1 MSRRGFLQASAGS
14 AAAVALLPPF
24 ARLPLRSP
32 LRAVTADGTSA
43 YSMAMHI
50 HSSFSEFNGS
60 MDTHLAQAAQN
71 AVDVV
76 WWTDHDWRM
85 EGVNYRDVTHFT
97 SFHETGATGQGGK
110 WSWAKRESGPNTSA
124 ATGGIVATPCSP
136 NDPVSGGA
144 LHVAAQSRSARPAKF
159 GYYASCG
166 PSDWNY
172 RDNLAGQSL
181 LIDVLLSTGWSRG
194 YLELL
199 LTTSYHPAANGRPA
213 GNYSLSYR
221 FTPGGTPALSASAN
235 NGIITVPVT
244 SPWQTCTLTPSSD
257 IAALWPD
264 LDHRDFS
271 LFELT
276 FSAVS
281 TGNLVSGY
289 FDYLRMNRSV
299 SGQAFFS
306 QQQDMMSVLA
316 ARYPG
321 VAQQQGTEVG
331 PHLPHV
337 NWFGPDV
344 TLPDYTGVT
353 PASYQAFLAST
364 VIPQIHASGGLAS
377 YNHPYGSSNG
387 AALPQAQQDTL
398 LTQVAGALLASPGN
412 PAALGTDLLE
422 VGYPLRAGVDLGHH
436 LALWDIMSRNAVWL
450 TGTGVSDDHNGNNWY
465 GIGNNW
471 ITSVWAASTGMADLM
486 SALAAGRAWSG
497 SLSASRGALDLLV
510 DGSVPMG
517 AVSVSSVT
525 SRQLVAAATGLPAGS
540 TLQVLQG
547 AVDYAGQNALATN
560 TALIGSYTASEL
572 GGGTVTQAVD
582 TSADSFLRT
591 QVVSATGAVIA
602 ASNPV
607 WLLQNPPPGGIP
619 APRQA

>member
-1 MSRRGFLQASAGS
+1 MSRRDFLQASAGS
-14 AAAVALLPPF
+14 AAAVAFLPRF
-24 ARLPLRSP
+24 ARLPLSSP
-32 LRAVTADGTSA
+32 ARAITADGTSA

-60 MDTHLAQAAQN
+60 MDTHLAQAALN

-97 SFHETGATGQGGK
+97 SFRETGASGQGGK
-110 WSWAKRESGPNTSA
+110 WSWSKRESGPNSNA
-124 ATGGIVATPCSP
+124 STGGIVSTPCSP

-144 LHVAAQSRSARPAKF
+144 LHVAAQSRSTKPAKF

-181 LIDVLLSTGWSRG
+181 LIDMLLGTGWSRG

-199 LTTSYHPAANGRPA
+199 LITSYHPATNGRPA

-221 FTPGGTPALSASAN
+221 FTPAGTPALSASGN

-264 LDHRDFS
+264 LDYRDFGM
-271 LFELT
+271 FELT

-281 TGNLVSGY
+281 TGDLVSGY
-289 FDYLRMNRSV
+289 FDYLRMDRTV
-299 SGQAFFS
+299 SGQACFS
-306 QQQDMMSVLA
+306 QQADMMSVLA
-316 ARYPG
+316 AKYPG

-337 NWFGPDV
+337 NWFGSNV

-353 PASYQAFLAST
+353 PTSYQAFLAST
-364 VIPQIHASGGLAS
+364 VIPQIHAAGGLAS
-377 YNHPYGSSNG
+377 YNHPYGSGNG
-387 AALPQAQQDTL
+387 AALPQTQQDTL
-398 LTQVAGALLASPGN
+398 LTQVAGALMPSAGN

-422 VGYPLRAGVDLGHH
+422 VGYKLRAGVDLNHY
-436 LALWDIMSRNAVWL
+436 LALWDIMSRNAVLL

-465 GIGNNW
+465 GIDNNW
-471 ITSVWAASTGMADLM
+471 ITSAWAASTGMADLM
-486 SALAAGRAWSG
+486 SALAAGRAWCG
-497 SLSASRGALDLLV
+497 SLSAYRGALDLLV

-540 TLQVLQG
+540 TLQILQG
-547 AVDYAGQNALATN
+547 AVDYAGQSGLTAN
-560 TALIGSYTASEL
+560 TVLIGSYPASQL
-572 GGGTVTQAVD
+572 GTGSAAQAVD
-582 TSADSFLRT
+582 TSVDSFVRT
-591 QVVSATGAVIA
+591 QVVSATGAIIA
-602 ASNPV
+602 TSNPV

-619 APRQA
+619 AARQA